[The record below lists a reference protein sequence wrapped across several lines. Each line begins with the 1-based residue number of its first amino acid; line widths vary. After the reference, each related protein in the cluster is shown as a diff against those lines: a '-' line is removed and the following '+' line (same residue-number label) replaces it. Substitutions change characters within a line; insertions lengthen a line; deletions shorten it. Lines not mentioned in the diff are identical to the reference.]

1 MNRDER
7 IVVVGAGLTGLRAA
21 ERLRELK
28 FEGEVLIIGDER
40 VPPYHRPALSKQ
52 LLMGTLQ
59 PSDLTLPAYEDVGA
73 KWRLGTEVRQLL
85 PRNKTLQLP
94 GGEEIGYDGLVIATG
109 VEARRPNDV
118 PYHDPRVLVLRTL
131 RDALD
136 LERAVSSTRGP
147 VAVVGGG
154 FTGCEIAAS
163 LRHLGREVTLIGRS
177 PNLLGNVLGPALGDW
192 LTGMHRDH
200 GVDLALGNSVKEW
213 DPTPE
218 GIGLK
223 LADGSTLLASCVVVA
238 AGTVPITSWLRGS
251 GLPLDNGVVCE
262 PTCHVVGAE
271 DVVAAG
277 DVAQWPNLRFD
288 NVPRRVEHWLNAVE
302 MGRAAAES
310 LLAGRGAAE
319 PFTPMPR
326 FWTEQ
331 YGVRIQAAGMPKLG
345 PDIIALGTPDE
356 GTGTVFGYSREGRLM
371 GVVGLDCP
379 SSVLAWTDSVCRQ
392 NPTPRQRQPLQA
404 GAPERPAI
412 TAGPSKKRMG
422 RHQLPAKE
430 KAGRRGDVLRKQ
442 DIGWVGEDI
451 PSPAATSGPL
461 PAVGGGRLGGPQNP
475 VDSFS
480 RMLPVAVR
488 PPVDGQVVSNG
499 TGPAGPARLG
509 PTDSNGRMRPVVRGR
524 QLGPATSSAPAEP
537 SGYVPPA
544 AANGHPVGPGPQSSS
559 GGMAPVGHNG
569 HPVVPGDRFEP
580 AGANGH
586 LVPPAD
592 RFAPAGANGH
602 PMPSGRFDPA
612 DRFEQTGRNG
622 FPVGDRFEPAGHNGH
637 PVASGGGYE
646 PAGRNGFPVDS
657 GDRFGPPARNGHPV
671 APGDRFEPAG
681 RNGHSGGAYG
691 PGGRN
696 GFPVDSGDRFEPA
709 GHNGHSG
716 GGYEPAGRNGF
727 PVDSGGIGPRY
738 EPAGRN
744 GHPSFPPRQEP
755 PGRNGHSFPMD
766 VPARPEPTG
775 RRDRPR
781 RNTPAL
787 ADLHDHEPSGRHSG
801 RRAARDQP
809 SGRHGH
815 SGPADSGWRIEPVE
829 PAPPSLSRLEPVKL
843 GRAERRRRADAAPP
857 VPPPLSG
864 RLHPAD
870 PIVRGRPDELDVTSQ
885 LPPLDRNGY
894 VRSVDVPAARPGP
907 ADSYGQMPPVRRAA
921 AGSNGRRY
929 R

>member
-59 PSDLTLPAYEDVGA
+59 PSDLTLPAYEEVGA

-94 GGEEIGYDGLVIATG
+94 GGEEISYDGLVIATG

-223 LADGSTLLASCVVVA
+223 LDDGSTLLASCVVVA

-345 PDIIALGTPDE
+345 PDVITLGTPNE

-379 SSVLAWTDSVCRQ
+379 SSVLAWTDSVSRQ
-392 NPTPRQRQPLQA
+392 NPTPRQRQPLAA
-404 GAPERPAI
+404 GAPDRPAI
-412 TAGPSKKRMG
+412 TAGPSKKRIG
-422 RHQLPAKE
+422 RHQLPAKD
-430 KAGRRGDVLRKQ
+430 KAGRRGDVARKQ

-451 PSPAATSGPL
+451 PSPAATSGPIA
-461 PAVGGGRLGGPQNP
+461 PVGRLGGPQNP

-499 TGPAGPARLG
+499 TGPAGPSRLG

-524 QLGPATSSAPAEP
+524 QLGPASSSAPAES
-537 SGYVPPA
+537 SGYLAPQAVPMDGPGRPGGPQSSA
-544 AANGHPVGPGPQSSS
+544 GRMTPVARNGHPV
-559 GGMAPVGHNG
+559 
-569 HPVVPGDRFEP
+569 
-580 AGANGH
+580 
-586 LVPPAD
+586 
-592 RFAPAGANGH
+592 APAGANGN
-602 PMPSGRFDPA
+602 PMPSG
-612 DRFEQTGRNG
+612 DRFRPAGPGEQTSRNG
-622 FPVGDRFEPAGHNGH
+622 FPVGDRFEPAGHNG
-637 PVASGGGYE
+637 
-646 PAGRNGFPVDS
+646 FLVD
-657 GDRFGPPARNGHPV
+657 PGHPV
-671 APGDRFEPAG
+671 A
-681 RNGHSGGAYG
+681 
-691 PGGRN
+691 
-696 GFPVDSGDRFEPA
+696 SGDRFEPA
-709 GHNGHSG
+709 ARNGHSG
-716 GGYEPAGRNGF
+716 G
-727 PVDSGGIGPRY
+727 RY

-755 PGRNGHSFPMD
+755 AGRNGHAYPMGSADAGPAASRGRIAPAGRNGRPFPADSVDRHEPANGHAFPMD
-766 VPARPEPTG
+766 PPG
-775 RRDRPR
+775 RPR
-781 RNTPAL
+781 RNSPAL
-787 ADLHDHEPSGRHSG
+787 ADLRDDHEPSGRHSG
-801 RRAARDQP
+801 RRAARDEP
-809 SGRHGH
+809 VGRHGH

-829 PAPPSLSRLEPVKL
+829 RAAPSLSRLEPVKL
-843 GRAERRRRADAAPP
+843 GRAERPGASPS

-870 PIVRGRPDELDVTSQ
+870 PIVRGRRDELDVTSQ
-885 LPPLDRNGY
+885 LPPLDHNGH
-894 VRSVDVPAARPGP
+894 VRPVIPPARPGP
-907 ADSYGQMPPVRRAA
+907 EDSYGQMPPARRAA

>member
-28 FEGEVLIIGDER
+28 YEGEVLIIGDER

-59 PSDLTLPAYEDVGA
+59 PSDLTLPAYEEVGA

-94 GGEEIGYDGLVIATG
+94 GGEEITYDGLVIATG

-118 PYHDPRVLVLRTL
+118 PYHDPRILVLRTL

-163 LRHLGREVTLIGRS
+163 LRHMGREVTLIGRS

-200 GVDLALGNSVKEW
+200 GVDLALGNSVAEW
-213 DPTPE
+213 NPTPE

-223 LADGSTLLASCVVVA
+223 LSDGSTLLAACVVVA

-345 PDIIALGTPDE
+345 PDIITLGTPDE

-379 SSVLAWTDSVCRQ
+379 SSVLAWTDSVSRQ
-392 NPTPRQRQPLQA
+392 NPTPRQRQPIA
-404 GAPERPAI
+404 AAPERPAI
-412 TAGPSKKRMG
+412 AAAPSKKRIG
-422 RHQLPAKE
+422 KHQLPIKE
-430 KAGRRGDVLRKQ
+430 KAGRRGEVRKS
-442 DIGWVGEDI
+442 DIGWVGDGA
-451 PSPAATSGPL
+451 PA
-461 PAVGGGRLGGPQNP
+461 PAGRLGDGVSAPVGRLGAPRNP

-488 PPVDGQVVSNG
+488 PPVDGQVVND
-499 TGPAGPARLG
+499 GPARLG
-509 PTDSNGRMRPVVRGR
+509 PTDTNGRMRPVIRGR
-524 QLGPATSSAPAEP
+524 QLGPATAPPQAPAESNGRMVYGNP
-537 SGYVPPA
+537 VSPA
-544 AANGHPVGPGPQSSS
+544 AAGGPSDTAGGRAPVGPPARDGFVGAGGYPVDSGSVGAGRS
-559 GGMAPVGHNG
+559 GGPR
-569 HPVVPGDRFEP
+569 DS
-580 AGANGH
+580 AGG
-586 LVPPAD
+586 
-592 RFAPAGANGH
+592 FAPAGRD
-602 PMPSGRFDPA
+602 GRS
-612 DRFEQTGRNG
+612 
-622 FPVGDRFEPAGHNGH
+622 GDRFDSAAPNGFVGRGPAG
-637 PVASGGGYE
+637 PRDAAGGFA
-646 PAGRNGFPVDS
+646 PAGRNGFPVD
-657 GDRFGPPARNGHPV
+657 RFDSAAPNGFV
-671 APGDRFEPAG
+671 GRGPAG
-681 RNGHSGGAYG
+681 
-691 PGGRN
+691 PQ
-696 GFPVDSGDRFEPA
+696 DS
-709 GHNGHSG
+709 
-716 GGYEPAGRNGF
+716 AGRNGF
-727 PVDSGGIGPRY
+727 PVDS
-738 EPAGRN
+738 AGRFAAAN
-744 GHPSFPPRQEP
+744 GHPSFPPREGDRSRDSYAGSDGAAASRGRLAPARAPVEP
-755 PGRNGHSFPMD
+755 GHSYPMD
-766 VPARPEPTG
+766 VPESTGRLGDPPRRGRRRAEDVEPT
-775 RRDRPR
+775 
-781 RNTPAL
+781 
-787 ADLHDHEPSGRHSG
+787 
-801 RRAARDQP
+801 
-809 SGRHGH
+809 GRHGH
-815 SGPADSGWRIEPVE
+815 SGPDGSGWRIER
-829 PAPPSLSRLEPVKL
+829 PSLSRLEPVKL
-843 GRAERRRRADAAPP
+843 GPPPLNRREPVRDNRSLSRREPAQGPS

-870 PIVRGRPDELDVTSQ
+870 PIVRVRREDLDATGQ
-885 LPPLDRNGY
+885 LPPLDFGGH
-894 VRSVDVPAARPGP
+894 VDVPSARPGP
-907 ADSYGQMPPVRRAA
+907 ADSYGQLAPVRRAG
-921 AGSNGRRY
+921 GSNGRRY
-929 R
+929 